1 MERIEPARSTAE
13 ARRAAVIERAVAVFA
28 RNGYHATPVADVAA
42 AAGISQ
48 AYVFRLFDGKLGLFT
63 AALEHCYAR
72 IADALRKGADKAGG
86 GSPAEVLEAMG
97 DAYADLIADRDLL
110 MMQVHAQSVADIPEV
125 LAAMR
130 RGYAAVVSLTYTLS
144 GANRDQ
150 VQHFMAMGQLCHL
163 IAALDL
169 DSVDATWARTLTKGM
184 RHVPTPPRSTR
195 ASGQGDT

>member
-1 MERIEPARSTAE
+1 MESTEPARSTAE
-13 ARRAAVIERAVAVFA
+13 ARRAVVIDRAVAVFA
-28 RNGYHATPVADVAA
+28 KNGYHATPVADVAA

-48 AYVFRLFDGKLGLFT
+48 AYVFRLFEGKLGLFV
-63 AALEHCYAR
+63 AALERCYAR
-72 IADALRKGADKAGG
+72 IEDALREGARKAGDG

-110 MMQVHAQSVADIPEV
+110 MMQVHAQSVADVPEV

-130 RGYAAVVSLTYTLS
+130 RGYASVVSLAYALS

-163 IAALDL
+163 IVAMDL
-169 DSVDATWARTLTKGM
+169 DSVDETWARTLTKGM
-184 RHVPTPPRSTR
+184 RHVPAPPRDAPS
-195 ASGQGDT
+195 A